1 MTEEKFFL
9 LVTKYMSQEASVE
22 ETDQLHSLMKQ
33 KKYADLF
40 RSISTK
46 WKDAGERESSQYFH
60 VEKGFHLLA
69 SKIRVS
75 DPSFQWEK
83 KRTPDYTMIFQF
95 QSFRIAASI
104 AALIFLIA
112 GGLFVSRLSKQKS
125 DATAWNEKR
134 TVMGEKVILTLFD
147 GTKVTLNADSKMKYP
162 VRFGEDLRDVSLEGE
177 AYFEVAH
184 DDTKP
189 FIVHAGGVT
198 TTDLGTKFNIKAFP
212 GEKNVTV
219 SLENGK
225 VTVRADISENN
236 KDTHEILLAPT
247 QQFVFNKENET
258 STVETFD
265 PQKASGW
272 KDNILIFDNEPLSKV
287 LITLERSFSVKFEI
301 ADQSLASRAIKA
313 NFKNES
319 FWTVVKVLEKATG
332 LTSKTIR
339 EKNELKKIVF
349 YLN

>member
-1 MTEEKFFL
+1 MTEENFFL
-9 LVTKYMSQEASVE
+9 LATKYISQEASVE
-22 ETDQLHSLMKQ
+22 EIDQLHSLMKQ
-33 KKYADLF
+33 KKYADMF
-40 RSISTK
+40 NRISKK
-46 WKDAGERESSQYFH
+46 WKDAGEQESSQNFNI
-60 VEKGFHLLA
+60 EKGFQLLS
-69 SKIRVS
+69 SKIRAS
-75 DPSFQWEK
+75 DSSFQWEK

-112 GGLFVSRLSKQKS
+112 GGLFVSHLSKQKS
-125 DATAWNEKR
+125 DTTAWNEKK

-162 VRFGEDLRDVSLEGE
+162 VRFGEDLREVILEGE
-177 AYFEVAH
+177 AYFEVTH

-189 FIVHAGGVT
+189 FIVHAAGVT

-219 SLENGK
+219 SLEEGK
-225 VTVRADISENN
+225 VTVRAGISESN

-272 KDNILIFDNEPLSKV
+272 KDNILIFDNEPLSNV
-287 LITLERSFSVKFEI
+287 LLPLERYFGVKFEI
-301 ADQSLASRAIKA
+301 ANPALANRIVKA

-319 FWTVVKVLEKATG
+319 FWTVVKVMEKATG
-332 LTSKTIR
+332 LTYKTD
-339 EKNELKKIVF
+339 KDNNEIKKIVF
-349 YLN
+349 YEK

>member
-9 LVTKYMSQEASVE
+9 LATKYISREASVE

-33 KKYADLF
+33 KKYAALF
-40 RSISTK
+40 KRVSTQ
-46 WKDAGERESSQYFH
+46 WKEAGERESSQNFH
-60 VEKGFHLLA
+60 VEKGFHLLE
-69 SKIRVS
+69 SKIRAS

-104 AALIFLIA
+104 AALIFLVA
-112 GGLFVSRLSKQKS
+112 GGLFVSHLSKQKS
-125 DATAWNEKR
+125 DATAWNEKK

-162 VRFGEDLRDVSLEGE
+162 VRFGEDLREVILEGE
-177 AYFEVAH
+177 AYFEVTH

-198 TTDLGTKFNIKAFP
+198 TTDLGTKFDIKAFP

-219 SLENGK
+219 SLEEGK
-225 VTVRADISENN
+225 VTVRAGISENKN
-236 KDTHEILLAPT
+236 AAQETLLAPT
-247 QQFVFNKENET
+247 RQFVFNKENET

-272 KDNILIFDNEPLSKV
+272 KDNILIFDNEPLSNV
-287 LITLERSFSVKFEI
+287 LLPLERYFGVKFEI
-301 ADQSLASRAIKA
+301 ADPVLANRIVKA

-319 FWTVVKVLEKATG
+319 FWTVVKVMEKATG
-332 LTSKTIR
+332 VTYKT
-339 EKNELKKIVF
+339 ENDNNEIKKIVF
-349 YLN
+349 YEK